1 MDYKRRGLAKQQGQV
16 AVLVEIGPRE
26 PYKIIFRIM
35 SAIAAYTYAYF
46 KWKTNQKKKKT
57 TLIITMRG
65 HGKISV
71 RISIERKSVKKK
83 TPFRDVIIK

>member
-46 KWKTNQKKKKT
+46 KWKTNQKKKKNHSHHYYAGT
-57 TLIITMRG
+57 RKDFGPYFYRTQ
-65 HGKISV
+65 
-71 RISIERKSVKKK
+71 ERKKKNSV
-83 TPFRDVIIK
+83 P